1 MKEARRRTDSRRREI
16 IQVSVVGILVNLFL
30 GGLKA
35 ALGLASGS
43 LALISDALNNITDS
57 SSSLIT
63 IIGTKLAGKEPDRQ
77 HPFGHGR
84 TEYLTGFLIGGI
96 VFFTGAQAL
105 IGVVRSFWEGSRR
118 ESYTPVTMVIIAAT
132 IISKIVLGVYT
143 QNAGKKYQSSA
154 LEASGADAKND
165 ALVTLLTLLSV
176 GIFYFTGFSVDK
188 IAGTILSLFI
198 MKTGAEVLRE
208 TVKKILGE
216 RVDGGLVRDIKA
228 LVRQGEGVVNCFD
241 LVLNDYGPDYYTGSM
256 NVEIEDNRSIGEMYP
271 ILHELQTQ
279 IYEKFRVYLVFGFY
293 AVNVADP
300 RYQKIVAVLKKY
312 KEQESHL
319 INYHGIVIDEKNTTI
334 YCDLTRDFD
343 ITGEALTEEAEKR
356 LSQVFPDY
364 TIHINIDTEF
374 TGE

>member
-188 IAGTILSLFI
+188 IAGTILTLFI

-256 NVEIEDNRSIGEMYP
+256 NVEIEDNRSIGEMYL

-300 RYQKIVAVLKKY
+300 RYQKIVAVLKEY

>member
-271 ILHELQTQ
+271 VLHELQTQ

-300 RYQKIVAVLKKY
+300 RYQKIVAVLKEY

>member
-63 IIGTKLAGKEPDRQ
+63 IIGTKLAWKEPDRQ

-118 ESYTPVTMVIIAAT
+118 ESYTPVTMVIIATT

-198 MKTGAEVLRE
+198 MKTGAEVLQE

>member
-1 MKEARRRTDSRRREI
+1 MKEARRHTDSRRREI

-176 GIFYFTGFSVDK
+176 GIFYFTGFSVDG

-271 ILHELQTQ
+271 VLHELQTQ
-279 IYEKFRVYLVFGFY
+279 IYERFRVYLVFGFY

-300 RYQKIVAVLKKY
+300 RYQKIVAVLKEY

>member
-300 RYQKIVAVLKKY
+300 RYQKIVAVLKEY